1 MYDVASLVIDP
12 RPSDEAWCHW
22 CGSSIGLDL
31 SWRALKD
38 RRMAAKTDQPDPHSR
53 YCTGIDPRSC

>member
-22 CGSSIGLDL
+22 CGGSTGLDL
-31 SWRALKD
+31 SWRTLKD
-38 RRMAAKTDQPDPHSR
+38 RRMA
-53 YCTGIDPRSC
+53 RSC